1 MKKEL
6 GYGAE
11 GTYLPIRTNDEGKPA
26 VKPDVYI
33 DDKIYSEGEMVSI
46 FRVINPDRKTR
57 EEMDFFPTL
66 TRQNADGYFIMF
78 DRANTL
84 GGEPLPVGRVGWK
97 YLPEHKLYL
106 TTGIKIID
114 MYRGLGLSRSLWEK
128 RDSSIIKNSPA
139 IGMASNFSE
148 SWLKL
153 IQSEGWKVDPPVES
167 LPESIQDEVRET
179 IAGDKPRRLI
189 SKNIDMAMKKAWTIL
204 KTSEFQKFLLAV
216 FGIPR
221 ADSKKLSP
229 SGSLTNSLGYGKLTE
244 AITENQFKALINLAE
259 SEQYEAFITKL
270 EQINSEY
277 KEKSSERKKEKYAND
292 PEYRKRRLQ
301 YNKEKLKEKYANDP
315 EYRENRRRLNRER
328 QKSPEYRRRQNERRR
343 ARSKKGRKE

>member
-1 MKKEL
+1 
-6 GYGAE
+6 
-11 GTYLPIRTNDEGKPA
+11 
-26 VKPDVYI
+26 
-33 DDKIYSEGEMVSI
+33 
-46 FRVINPDRKTR
+46 
-57 EEMDFFPTL
+57 
-66 TRQNADGYFIMF
+66 
-78 DRANTL
+78 
-84 GGEPLPVGRVGWK
+84 
-97 YLPEHKLYL
+97 
-106 TTGIKIID
+106 
-114 MYRGLGLSRSLWEK
+114 
-128 RDSSIIKNSPA
+128 
-139 IGMASNFSE
+139 MASNFSE

-277 KEKSSERKKEKYAND
+277 KEKK
-292 PEYRKRRLQ
+292 
-301 YNKEKLKEKYANDP
+301 
-315 EYRENRRRLNRER
+315 
-328 QKSPEYRRRQNERRR
+328 
-343 ARSKKGRKE
+343 